1 MQSPR
6 LFLTMQ
12 TSLLGQSLSSL
23 HPSSFT
29 GSGTKKSNIA
39 NQNMH
44 TVIAVMLTN
53 FGNSFKLTWCAC
65 NAIGISFIS
74 RKACAHSSVVP
85 NSTVSKS
92 GTLTRI
98 HTFFI
103 SAGKCWYAIGISETL
118 ILLATNVWIRI
129 WFEVWEAGADSSVV
143 LSRALGINATLFKKA
158 WINALPVQTG
168 LCQWTL

>member
-1 MQSPR
+1 MQCSFIWVKEKVSFKI
-6 LFLTMQ
+6 FLQ
-12 TSLLGQSLSSL
+12 CN
-23 HPSSFT
+23 
-29 GSGTKKSNIA
+29 NIA
-39 NQNMH
+39 ILEHLTLSAFNSIWISSETPFAGTNAFVVMSK
-44 TVIAVMLTN
+44 AVCICGALA
-53 FGNSFKLTWCAC
+53 G
-65 NAIGISFIS
+65 
-74 RKACAHSSVVP
+74 V
-85 NSTVSKS
+85 
-92 GTLTRI
+92 